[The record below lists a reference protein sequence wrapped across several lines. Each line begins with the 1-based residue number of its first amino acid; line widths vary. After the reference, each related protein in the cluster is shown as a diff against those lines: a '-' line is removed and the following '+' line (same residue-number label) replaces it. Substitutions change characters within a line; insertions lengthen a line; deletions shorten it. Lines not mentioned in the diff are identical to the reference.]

1 MNNSNKIIFQ
11 VRFTNPL
18 EEVLQIQSGLGQFV
32 PENDFELDGIYVLE
46 MNKMVNFFLLDEDKL
61 YSLKSFLEYV
71 GLRYISFTRTPK
83 EIYDTF
89 TVFAPQDIA
98 FKKALED
105 EILSCYTKDDIL
117 DKINERGIN
126 SLTPLDKYILSKI

>member
-18 EEVLQIQSGLGQFV
+18 QEVLQIQSGMNLFV
-32 PENDFELDGIYVLE
+32 PENNFELEGIHCIEL
-46 MNKMVNFFLLDEDKL
+46 NKMVNFFLLDEDKL

-89 TVFAPQDIA
+89 TVFAPKDIE

-105 EILSCYTKDDIL
+105 EILSTYTKDDIL

-126 SLTPLDKYILSKI
+126 SLTPLDKYILDKI

>member
-1 MNNSNKIIFQ
+1 MNNSSKIIFQ

-18 EEVLQIQSGLGQFV
+18 HEVLEIQSGLNKFI
-32 PENDFELDGIYVLE
+32 PESDFELEGIHCLE
-46 MNKMVNFFLLDEDKL
+46 MNKMLNFFLLDEDKL

-71 GLRYISFTRTPK
+71 GLRYISFIRTPK

-89 TVFAPQDIA
+89 TCFASQDIT

-105 EILSCYTKDDIL
+105 EILSNYTKDDIL

-126 SLTPLDKYILSKI
+126 SLTPLDKYILKKH